1 MITKKDVK
9 KMKDIIK
16 VRGQRQSQLSTK
28 GKAMF
33 DKSVKEKKVYQHNR
47 NINDEEIALLK
58 KQGKFVKCPYH
69 APQED

>member
-16 VRGQRQSQLSTK
+16 TRGRKSQLSTK
-28 GKAMF
+28 GKAMV
-33 DKSVKEKKVYQHNR
+33 DKIEKEKKVYMYNR
-47 NINDEEIALLK
+47 NINEEEIALLK
-58 KQGKFVKCPYH
+58 KQGKFVKCPYR